1 MKRALAW
8 MMIAAAILGV
18 SRTASAQRGL
28 RPSPLYLRLQKA
40 LAEQQQAQQQA
51 AAQAAAA
58 KAAADAHRREMHH
71 QAGEARRES
80 AKAAGKREAERR
92 AEAAKKLIGSGGPA
106 TAKSEKPTT
115 AKP

>member
-8 MMIAAAILGV
+8 MVMAAVIWGGV

-28 RPSPLYLRLQKA
+28 RPSPLYLRLQK
-40 LAEQQQAQQQA
+40 LRAEQQQAEQQA

-92 AEAAKKLIGSGGPA
+92 AEAAKKLNGSVG
-106 TAKSEKPTT
+106 TTTKTEKSTI